1 MTAKRL
7 RRQLSEENPNARS
20 AVARTRQRS
29 TKRSQVPEPTLP
41 LFASGQPDL
50 AERIDDNMR
59 GFGGEPDGGSYT
71 PGMKTAVSV
80 PNDVFEQAERLARRA
95 GRSRSDVYSAAL
107 REYLARHAT
116 DELTATIDAMIDDLG
131 EEADIDPFMRSAG
144 QRVLEKSEW

>member
-1 MTAKRL
+1 
-7 RRQLSEENPNARS
+7 
-20 AVARTRQRS
+20 
-29 TKRSQVPEPTLP
+29 
-41 LFASGQPDL
+41 
-50 AERIDDNMR
+50 MR

-116 DELTATIDAMIDDLG
+116 DELTATINEVIDDLG
-131 EEADIDPFMRSAG
+131 EEAAVDPFVRSTG
-144 QRVLEKSEW
+144 QQVLEQNEW